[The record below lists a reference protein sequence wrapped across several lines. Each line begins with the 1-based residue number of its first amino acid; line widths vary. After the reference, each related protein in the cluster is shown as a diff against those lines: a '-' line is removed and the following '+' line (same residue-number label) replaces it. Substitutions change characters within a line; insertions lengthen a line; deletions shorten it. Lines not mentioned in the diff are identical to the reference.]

1 MNLEALPW
9 IILFLPLLAAGVIT
23 LFTLRS
29 RTASALLSIG
39 AIVIGFVLTL
49 SFIAANGFHPAV
61 TETSTSWLSIGNL
74 NIDFGLKLDALSL
87 MMMLIVTGVGGAIH
101 IYSFG
106 YMSGDC
112 GFSRFFAC
120 MSLFTFSMLG
130 IVLANNFIQLF
141 IFWELVGVSS
151 YLLIGFWFE
160 KPSAADAAKKAF
172 ITNRLGDFGF
182 LLGILVVWTALGS
195 LNFST
200 LQQTLIANPA
210 ALGTVASIAGLLI
223 FCGAMGK
230 SAQFPLHVWL
240 PDAME
245 GPTPVSALIHAATMV
260 AAGVYMLCRIIFLL
274 DPTALQVIAYIGGF
288 TALLAA
294 LIAIQQNDIKRILA
308 YSTLSQLGYMVMAVG
323 LSGPT
328 AAMFHLTTHAFFKAL
343 LFLGAG
349 SVIIALHHE
358 QDIWKMGTLRHK
370 MPTTFWTFLVGT
382 LALSGVWPLS
392 GFFSKDSI
400 LAQAITKHNYLFF
413 AIGVFVAALTTFYM
427 FRLFFVV
434 FCGAEKSDAVKHA
447 HESPAVI
454 TWPLLALALFAIVG
468 GVMGLREIY
477 RHHFFEVGRL
487 QFVSPEND
495 TSAAAAEWN
504 IVQIDMG
511 VGGITPQEAYSKLFP
526 EKTLLQRTFEP
537 FTDSP
542 GVVLLGLSAVAVGFF
557 MARKLYLNAETDP
570 LPAKLGWFATAM
582 KNRFYFDEIYEATF
596 IRAHDFIAAVMDWI
610 DRWLV
615 DWAGIG
621 LVRGGTD
628 ITGRALRLVQTGNLQ
643 TYAFLFALGVA
654 VVLFFALGK

>member
-1 MNLEALPW
+1 MFPFQLMKLEALPW
-9 IILFLPLLAAGVIT
+9 LVLFLPLLATVVIT
-23 LFTLRS
+23 LFTLRC
-29 RTASALLSIG
+29 RTTSALLSIG
-39 AIVIGFVLTL
+39 AIVIGFVLTIV
-49 SFIAANGFHPAV
+49 FIANNGWTP
-61 TETSTSWLSIGNL
+61 TSSELTTNWLSIGNL
-74 NIDFGLKLDALSL
+74 NIDFGLKLDRLSL

-106 YMSGDC
+106 YMHEDR

-120 MSLFTFSMLG
+120 LSLFTFSMLG
-130 IVLANNFIQLF
+130 VVLANNFIELF

-172 ITNRLGDFGF
+172 FTNRLGDFGF

-200 LQQTLIANPA
+200 LQQTLAANPA
-210 ALGTVASIAGLLI
+210 ALGTLASIAGLLI
-223 FCGAMGK
+223 FCGAVGK

-274 DPTALQVIAYIGGF
+274 DPTALQVIAWVGGF
-288 TALLAA
+288 TALLTA

-308 YSTLSQLGYMVMAVG
+308 YSTLSQLGYMVLAVG
-323 LSGPT
+323 LAGPT
-328 AAMFHLTTHAFFKAL
+328 PAMFHLTTHAFFKAL

-358 QDIWKMGTLRHK
+358 QDIWKMGGLRKK
-370 MPTTFWTFLVGT
+370 MPVTFWTFLIGA
-382 LALSGVWPLS
+382 LALCGVPPFS
-392 GFFSKDSI
+392 GFYSKDSI
-400 LAQAITKHNYLFF
+400 LAQALEQNNYPLFIV
-413 AIGVFVAALTTFYM
+413 AVFVALLTTFYM
-427 FRLFFVV
+427 FRLFYVAFL
-434 FCGAEKSDAVKHA
+434 GKAKTETAEHA
-447 HESPAVI
+447 HESPAVMS
-454 TWPLLALALFAIVG
+454 WPLLVLAVFAVI
-468 GVMGLREIY
+468 
-477 RHHFFEVGRL
+477 
-487 QFVSPEND
+487 
-495 TSAAAAEWN
+495 
-504 IVQIDMG
+504 
-511 VGGITPQEAYSKLFP
+511 GGIIGVSETYAAQFGGAEHTSIA
-526 EKTLLQRTFEP
+526 QRMVEP
-537 FTDSP
+537 LVHSP
-542 GVVLLGLSAVAVGFF
+542 VAATIGILVVIVGFF
-557 MARKLYLNAETDP
+557 AARTLYRNATNDP
-570 LPAKLGWFATAM
+570 LPAKLGGFATAM

-615 DWAGIG
+615 DWACIG

-628 ITGRALRLVQTGNLQ
+628 FSGRALRLMQTGNLQ

-654 VVLFFALGK
+654 AVLWFVLGK